1 MEDRNIED
9 TRQPPDEPEAQFC
22 EDCGEEMEE
31 DKWGDWMKHYMKC
44 TNVMCP
50 SKFNAGEVALGMAVL
65 IVEQKES
72 IESLQSTL
80 KYVRRKLAWTDE
92 ILAEREETIERLEK
106 KITTLEFRRDEGE

>member
-50 SKFNAGEVALGMAVL
+50 SKFNAGEVVFDLAVK
-65 IVEQKES
+65 IVE
-72 IESLQSTL
+72 L
-80 KYVRRKLAWTDE
+80 KGDLERAKRQLKLT
-92 ILAEREETIERLEK
+92 RSQH
-106 KITTLEFRRDEGE
+106 G